1 MQTRY
6 FCVQLKSKHQIKKAF
21 FIICCHWIVCSKR
34 SCCWNAIQKFYF
46 FKIASFLLVEW
57 HYSLC
62 YIQLESVA
70 TGYPHGKYNSMSCF
84 IGTLIGSEC
93 GTTSS
98 KLNITQET
106 IPISLCDKDVSEHL
120 HTTSVTDISTEY
132 DLILTRAGVFEYDE
146 EYISRTT
153 VCPKHRYQ
161 LGGGWFQK
169 RVCRYP
175 DHIGKAKPDRSI
187 NKLQS
192 KIIFHEL
199 INLVPV
205 GSGKITLFALM

>member
-1 MQTRY
+1 
-6 FCVQLKSKHQIKKAF
+6 
-21 FIICCHWIVCSKR
+21 
-34 SCCWNAIQKFYF
+34 
-46 FKIASFLLVEW
+46 
-57 HYSLC
+57 
-62 YIQLESVA
+62 
-70 TGYPHGKYNSMSCF
+70 MSCS

-106 IPISLCDKDVSEHL
+106 IPISLCRKDVSDHL
-120 HTTSVTDISTEY
+120 HTISVTDISTEY
-132 DLILTRAGVFEYDE
+132 DLMLTRAGVFHYDE

-175 DHIGKAKPDRSI
+175 DHTGKAKPDRSI
-187 NKLQS
+187 NKLQY

-199 INLVPV
+199 KNLVPV
-205 GSGKITLFALM
+205 GSGKIKLFVLM

>member
-1 MQTRY
+1 
-6 FCVQLKSKHQIKKAF
+6 
-21 FIICCHWIVCSKR
+21 
-34 SCCWNAIQKFYF
+34 
-46 FKIASFLLVEW
+46 
-57 HYSLC
+57 
-62 YIQLESVA
+62 
-70 TGYPHGKYNSMSCF
+70 MSCS

-98 KLNITQET
+98 KLNITQEK
-106 IPISLCDKDVSEHL
+106 IPISLCQKDVSNHF

-146 EYISRTT
+146 KYISRTT
-153 VCPKHRYQ
+153 VCSKHRYQ

-175 DHIGKAKPDRSI
+175 DHTGKAKPDRSI

-192 KIIFHEL
+192 KIM
-199 INLVPV
+199 
-205 GSGKITLFALM
+205 S

>member
-1 MQTRY
+1 
-6 FCVQLKSKHQIKKAF
+6 
-21 FIICCHWIVCSKR
+21 
-34 SCCWNAIQKFYF
+34 
-46 FKIASFLLVEW
+46 
-57 HYSLC
+57 
-62 YIQLESVA
+62 
-70 TGYPHGKYNSMSCF
+70 MSCS

-106 IPISLCDKDVSEHL
+106 IPISLCQKDVSNHL

-153 VCPKHRYQ
+153 VWQKHRYQ

-169 RVCRYP
+169 RVCCYP
-175 DHIGKAKPDRSI
+175 DHTDKAKPDCSI
-187 NKLQS
+187 NKVKS
-192 KIIFHEL
+192 RIIFHEL
-199 INLVPV
+199 QNLVPV
-205 GSGKITLFALM
+205 GSGKIKLFVLM

>member
-1 MQTRY
+1 
-6 FCVQLKSKHQIKKAF
+6 
-21 FIICCHWIVCSKR
+21 
-34 SCCWNAIQKFYF
+34 
-46 FKIASFLLVEW
+46 
-57 HYSLC
+57 
-62 YIQLESVA
+62 
-70 TGYPHGKYNSMSCF
+70 MSCS
-84 IGTLIGSEC
+84 IGTLIGSEY

-106 IPISLCDKDVSEHL
+106 IPISLCQKAVSKHL
-120 HTTSVTDISTEY
+120 HTISVTDISTEY
-132 DLILTRAGVFEYDE
+132 DLILTRAGVFEYHE
-146 EYISRTT
+146 EHISRT

-175 DHIGKAKPDRSI
+175 DHKGKAKPYRSI

-199 INLVPV
+199 KNLVHC
-205 GSGKITLFALM
+205 IFFN

>member
-1 MQTRY
+1 MN
-6 FCVQLKSKHQIKKAF
+6 
-21 FIICCHWIVCSKR
+21 CS
-34 SCCWNAIQKFYF
+34 
-46 FKIASFLLVEW
+46 
-57 HYSLC
+57 
-62 YIQLESVA
+62 
-70 TGYPHGKYNSMSCF
+70 
-84 IGTLIGSEC
+84 IGILIGSDC
-93 GTTSS
+93 GTTSK

-106 IPISLCDKDVSEHL
+106 IPVSLCKRDVSKHL
-120 HTTSVTDISTEY
+120 HTISVTDISTEY

-175 DHIGKAKPDRSI
+175 NHTGKAKPDRSI

-192 KIIFHEL
+192 KLIIHEL
-199 INLVPV
+199 KSLVPV
-205 GSGKITLFALM
+205 GSGKDSFFFSQIKKCLYCMFFNYIFWFCLIKIKEIIKKMV